1 MIKREL
7 VEEERWVESSRFNRL
22 LAIYQVSHSNRL
34 APVRPQ
40 GWAPDLRRCVHG
52 NPFRARRRRWRGWRL
67 SEGQFLD
74 GFALSGILPAPLIIF
89 ATSVGYRPPA
99 FSLLLSRS
107 RCSSTNSSSGSRAAR
122 AQGALQFNG
131 LAWNVMSAENSNRPV
146 FECR

>member
-34 APVRPQ
+34 VPVRPQ

-74 GFALSGILPAPLIIF
+74 GFALSGILPAPLNHLCYLLWLQTTGIF
-89 ATSVGYRPPA
+89 LPA
-99 FSLLLSRS
+99 FAFALLLHEQLER
-107 RCSSTNSSSGSRAAR
+107 
-122 AQGALQFNG
+122 
-131 LAWNVMSAENSNRPV
+131 
-146 FECR
+146 